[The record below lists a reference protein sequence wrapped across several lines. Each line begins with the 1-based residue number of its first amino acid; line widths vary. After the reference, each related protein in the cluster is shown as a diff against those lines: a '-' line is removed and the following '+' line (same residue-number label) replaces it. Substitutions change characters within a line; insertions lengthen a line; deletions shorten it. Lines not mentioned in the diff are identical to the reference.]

1 MSERAG
7 SYIYKVDQCSGGLRG
22 SGLGDLV
29 SECII
34 GFGGS
39 PDDLYDIYA
48 FTEETLIFIADYSI

>member
-1 MSERAG
+1 MFRGAEGR
-7 SYIYKVDQCSGGLRG
+7 GLVW

-29 SECII
+29 SEYII

-48 FTEETLIFIADYSI
+48 FTEEILIFIADYSI